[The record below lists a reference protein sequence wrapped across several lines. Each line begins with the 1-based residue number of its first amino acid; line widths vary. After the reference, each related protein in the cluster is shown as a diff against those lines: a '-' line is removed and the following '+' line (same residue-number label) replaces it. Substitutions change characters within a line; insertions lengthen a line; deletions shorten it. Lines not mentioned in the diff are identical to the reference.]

1 MVYLRPHNF
10 MVTELEIKLISVL
23 IFLMQLIQ
31 VITKDS
37 QKRAIIPIFSFF
49 LPHNGTRLT

>member
-49 LPHNGTRLT
+49 FTP